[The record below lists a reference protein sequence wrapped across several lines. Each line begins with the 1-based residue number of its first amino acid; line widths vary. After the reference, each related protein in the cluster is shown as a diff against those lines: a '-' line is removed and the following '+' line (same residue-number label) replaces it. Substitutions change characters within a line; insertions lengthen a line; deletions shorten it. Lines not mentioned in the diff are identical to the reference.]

1 MNDWKNIYGPVPE
14 SFEDRVQNTLAGL
27 EEAPKTSRS
36 HHRKARKAGR
46 TLLIAAAVASLLSVT
61 ALAAGLDRAG
71 FFDTLFGTGA
81 VADRAE
87 VTPTPAPP
95 ERSVA
100 ADGTVTQAAY
110 EYTWKDGWNI
120 ITSVMPGYERAPVD
134 QDLADRLIGPYIQ
147 ELNQTY
153 KLPNTGGTGEYAN
166 RENTFGDITVTL
178 LSYVQD
184 EADTGYLYFSV
195 ENPDGLKLQTWE
207 KRGYTVAGEHY
218 MSFLGGTV
226 NVLAAC
232 RDYLVDTENST
243 PTKVYVGVP
252 LAYVGEHMD
261 TLTVGD
267 SYQEVGG
274 FKEEYTLKADRL
286 VPARTAEGQYVTAT
300 VSPMGARLKKAA
312 AMSGGPVM
320 VDALGSFTITM
331 TDGSEYLVLRDDN
344 YSADAVDNT
353 TYLCGMDNKSEN
365 MCFNRIIDPDQ
376 IASVT
381 VTVIT
386 GWDGNN
392 EPVWTTETI
401 EF

>member
-14 SFEDRVQNTLAGL
+14 SFADRIQNTLAGL
-27 EEAPKTSRS
+27 EDAPKAPRPR
-36 HHRKARKAGR
+36 RKARKAGR
-46 TLLIAAAVASLLSVT
+46 TLLVAAAVASLLSVT

-87 VTPTPAPP
+87 ATPTPAPP
-95 ERSVA
+95 EPEVA
-100 ADGTVTQAAY
+100 ADGTVTQQAY

-134 QDLADRLIGPYIQ
+134 EELAERLIGPYIQ
-147 ELNQTY
+147 ELDQTFS
-153 KLPNTGGTGEYAN
+153 LPNTGGTGEYAG

-195 ENPDGLKLQTWE
+195 ENPEGLSLESWE
-207 KRGYTVAGEHY
+207 KRGYTVAGEYY
-218 MSFLGGTV
+218 MDFLGGTV
-226 NVLAAC
+226 RIQAAC
-232 RDYLVDTENST
+232 KDFLVDTENST
-243 PTKVYVGVP
+243 DTKVYVGVP
-252 LAYVGEHMD
+252 IAYVGEHMD

-267 SYQEVGG
+267 TYQEVGG
-274 FKEEYTLKADRL
+274 FQEEYTLHADRL

-300 VSPMGARLKKAA
+300 ISPMGACLKKAA

-320 VDALGSFTITM
+320 ADALGSFTITM

-365 MCFNRIIDPDQ
+365 MCFNRIIDPEQ

-381 VTVIT
+381 VTVMT

>member
-14 SFEDRVQNTLAGL
+14 SFEARVQNTLAGL
-27 EEAPKTSRS
+27 QEPRKTSRS
-36 HHRKARKAGR
+36 HRRTRKAGR
-46 TLLIAAAVASLLSVT
+46 TLLIAAVVASLLSVT
-61 ALAAGLDRAG
+61 ALATGLDRLG

-81 VADRAE
+81 VVTERAE

-95 ERSVA
+95 EPKTAS
-100 ADGTVTQAAY
+100 DGTVTQQAY

-134 QDLADRLIGPYIQ
+134 EELAERLLGPYIQ
-147 ELNQTY
+147 ELNKTY
-153 KLPNTGGTGEYAN
+153 SLPNTGGTGEYAN

-184 EADTGYLYFSV
+184 EANTGYLYFSV
-195 ENPDGLKLQTWE
+195 ENPDGLLLNTWE
-207 KRGYTVAGEHY
+207 KRGYTVAGE
-218 MSFLGGTV
+218 STANFLGGSV
-226 NVLAAC
+226 NVGACC
-232 RDYLVDTENST
+232 RDLLVDTANST
-243 PTKVYVGVP
+243 DTKVYIGVP
-252 LAYVGEHMD
+252 IAYVGEHWD

-267 SYQEVGG
+267 TYQEVGG

-286 VPARTAEGQYVTAT
+286 VPARTAEGQYVTVT
-300 VSPMGARLKKAA
+300 ISPMGASLKKTAA
-312 AMSGGPVM
+312 LTSGVFIDAM
-320 VDALGSFTITM
+320 GSFTITM
-331 TDGSEYLVLRDDN
+331 TDGSEYLVLRDDD

-353 TYLCGMDNKSEN
+353 TYIVGMGGDTEN

-381 VTVIT
+381 VTVMT
-386 GWDGNN
+386 GRDENN
-392 EPVWTTETI
+392 EPIWDTETI